1 MRIAQLRRPLV
12 AAAST
17 TTISGGAT
25 ACAGLALR
33 QLQDVFCQLRIGGT
47 GGNVLVEGRR
57 HASVKSQG
65 MYKLRDSSTIPKKLG
80 AKKSGDSYVITGNII
95 YKQRGTVWH
104 AGENCGIGRD
114 HTIFALATGY
124 VKYYRDPAKHPKR
137 QYIGVVFNKEDKL
150 PYKPHQMRKRKL
162 NLVAVPMTAPTIEPE
177 ISPSGIPTQVVRQG
191 FGRKPHPRDERII
204 KLQKD
209 HYAYREEN
217 WRLGTLV
224 RTEKRKMGSRRVAMR
239 NRRLKAKAIALEM
252 RTEREDKIARRKEAL
267 DAQRT
272 AKMRKMA
279 EYRKRMAAQKTA
291 AAGGPG
297 TDGATGGSTADGG
310 NAPPPPAAASGETP
324 TPTPTPTT
332 TTMSAPTPAAK
343 TEPPVT
349 KE

>member
-17 TTISGGAT
+17 TSTSGGAAST
-25 ACAGLALR
+25 GLTLR
-33 QLQDVFCQLRIGGT
+33 QLQHVFGQLRIGG
-47 GGNVLVEGRR
+47 GSGSSNVLVEGRR

-104 AGENCGIGRD
+104 PGENCGIGRD
-114 HTIFALATGY
+114 HTIFALASGY
-124 VKYYRDPAKHPKR
+124 VKYYRDPAKHPER

-150 PYKPHQMRKRKL
+150 PYQPHQMRKRRL
-162 NLVAVPMTAPTIEPE
+162 NLVAVPMTPPTAEPE
-177 ISPSGIPTQVVRQG
+177 LSPSGIPTQVVRPG
-191 FGRKPHPRDERII
+191 FGRKPHPRDERVI

-209 HYAYREEN
+209 AYAYREEN

-239 NRRLKAKAIALEM
+239 NRRRKAKAIALEM
-252 RTEREDKIARRKEAL
+252 RAEREDKIARRKEAL

-279 EYRKRMAAQKTA
+279 EYRKRMAAEKEAAA
-291 AAGGPG
+291 AAG
-297 TDGATGGSTADGG
+297 
-310 NAPPPPAAASGETP
+310 AAAGGETP
-324 TPTPTPTT
+324 TPTPTP
-332 TTMSAPTPAAK
+332 APR
-343 TEPPVT
+343 TEPPAP